1 MRSQMVSV
9 GIGFFV
15 EGNNDRHQFLR
26 CERTVTINCCRF
38 YSEFFGRNMP
48 RDLICIRHYY
58 KQICE
63 LFSLPKF

>member
-9 GIGFFV
+9 GIGFLLKEITTGINSFV
-15 EGNNDRHQFLR
+15 
-26 CERTVTINCCRF
+26 ERTVSINCCRF